1 MPIPSVTVNILNNQ
15 TVGQSLILK
24 CDVTTV
30 RGITSRVVIMWSSE
44 GSGESGLNVVG
55 EANTSLV
62 VNNSMLFTD
71 TYIIPQLS
79 TADEN
84 KEHQCEVFIYAESP
98 VTATDT
104 VILNVTGKRIIITH
118 ALNNN
123 TTLFLNQACT
133 THTGKHVPGF
143 YKFLLP

>member
-1 MPIPSVTVNILNNQ
+1 MPIPSVTVIILKNQ
-15 TVGQSLILK
+15 TVDQSLILEY
-24 CDVTTV
+24 DVTTV
-30 RGITSRVVIMWSSE
+30 RGITSRVVIMCSSD
-44 GSGESGLNVVG
+44 GSGESGLNVIG

-62 VNNSMLFTD
+62 VNNLMSFTD

-84 KEHQCEVFIYAESP
+84 KEHQCEVFIDAESP
-98 VTATDT
+98 VTATDS

-123 TTLFLNQACT
+123 TLFLNQACT
-133 THTGKHVPGF
+133 THTGKHIPGF
-143 YKFLLP
+143 YKLFLP